1 MGIVSTA
8 STILGTEGAGAAG
21 GGTGGTGAGGVTTQ
35 QLADAIAA
43 REIAQLA
50 RDQAQDQFAEAE
62 ELDDD
67 TKNLAQDNLIQAN
80 EDLINANA
88 LVESNREIA
97 RNAEQLLQ
105 NDRIISLENLFTS
118 NNVLPVAANGIIA
131 VWISSNSNQQQI
143 VAPDYYVTDNPSIA
157 GHKSS
162 IVLVDGAAT
171 TIYLIGRQYL
181 EGGATPGTATIG
193 TTYEVTNTGGV
204 LTAVPVA
211 GMWMPDSD
219 FSVTAWNDL
228 TNTQNSGLNTA
239 SVNPNLLFSGDGIAA
254 DLSLL
259 HDGGVQDERLD
270 ELENTTPPEAYDDT
284 ELRGRLDTIDS
295 DQVAQND
302 ALQVE
307 QSARVAAIAAIGNP
321 DQLVRTIDDQTVN
334 GRKSFIQSIELL
346 GDNVASLFWR
356 IGGLI
361 RSRELFGREIVE
373 VVTEGQAG
381 EPSKTLTIGGFEVAL
396 TAEDK
401 IIQPSTLDADP
412 GNSSASKDY
421 VDSKDVAISAAL
433 QSQIDSI
440 VSSLPV
446 DQTVAQALAADMAAL
461 ASEISDTDA
470 DFAQAFADL
479 VANRTDIDA
488 NTAQAQINAS
498 GLATEIGDRQQADI
512 ALQSNIDTEIQNRT
526 QADTA
531 LQNDIDTRDAQNVKL
546 TGAQVIEDIKTFMA
560 GIIARAGVRF
570 EDANGLRVTLLSP
583 VSVTEEYSIRLPDRP
598 PLQGQVLGFPDAAN
612 MTQGQWVYPFG
623 FGFQLFEPDDIVNTV
638 NDMDAPEALIQV
650 IDTTDFVE
658 GLWKIEVECKFGYD
672 SATTDYIAGLYDEA
686 GANKNDGGG
695 YDNSLDYIRKEP
707 KDIAGTDPSGAG
719 AGTDQ
724 FEIMNLSAFVRV
736 VAGENKVYS
745 FRQRPGNVG
754 IEATAHNI
762 KVTVHRVRD

>member
-1 MGIVSTA
+1 MI
-8 STILGTEGAGAAG
+8 
-21 GGTGGTGAGGVTTQ
+21 GV
-35 QLADAIAA
+35 
-43 REIAQLA
+43 
-50 RDQAQDQFAEAE
+50 
-62 ELDDD
+62 
-67 TKNLAQDNLIQAN
+67 
-80 EDLINANA
+80 
-88 LVESNREIA
+88 
-97 RNAEQLLQ
+97 
-105 NDRIISLENLFTS
+105 
-118 NNVLPVAANGIIA
+118 
-131 VWISSNSNQQQI
+131 
-143 VAPDYYVTDNPSIA
+143 
-157 GHKSS
+157 
-162 IVLVDGAAT
+162 
-171 TIYLIGRQYL
+171 L
-181 EGGATPGTATIG
+181 EGGG
-193 TTYEVTNTGGV
+193 NTGGV
-204 LTAVPVA
+204 EV
-211 GMWMPDSD
+211 
-219 FSVTAWNDL
+219 DL
-228 TNTQNSGLNTA
+228 TNNDGALSSNYIGQMFLADIDWPALSYNNLTSSNQAVGTFNA
-239 SVNPNLLFSGDGIAA
+239 SHVATIFSQQPGQGFV

-381 EPSKTLTIGGFEVAL
+381 EPSKTLTIGGFESAL

-421 VDSKDVAISAAL
+421 VDSKDVAASAAL

-531 LQNDIDTRDAQNVKL
+531 LQSDIDTRDAQNVKL
-546 TGAQVIEDIKTFMA
+546 TGVQAIDGIKSFLA

-570 EDANGLRVTLLSP
+570 EDATGLRITLLSP
-583 VSVTEEYSIRLPDRP
+583 ISVTEEYSIRLPDRP

-623 FGFQLFEPDDIVNTV
+623 FGFQLFEPDDIINTV

-650 IDTTDFVE
+650 IDTTDLVE
-658 GLWKIEVECKFGYD
+658 GLWKIEVDSKFGYNT
-672 SATTDYIAGLYDEA
+672 AATDYIAGLYDEDV
-686 GANKNDGGG
+686 ANKNDGAG
-695 YDNSLDYIRKEP
+695 YDNSLDYFKKEP
-707 KDIAGTDPSGAG
+707 KDVAGTDPTGVG

-724 FEIMNLSAFVRV
+724 FEDMDLSAFIRV
-736 VAGENKVYS
+736 VAGENKSYS
-745 FRQRPGNVG
+745 FRHRPGSAG
-754 IEATAHNI
+754 IQATARNVKMTI
-762 KVTVHRVRD
+762 HRVSD